1 VCPQFLVALDGI
13 GGNGEIVGFV
23 GVADYGIEV
32 VGLLVGA
39 CCCGV
44 HAGFAQCV

>member
-1 VCPQFLVALDGI
+1 MCPQFLVALDGI
-13 GGNGEIVGFV
+13 GGNGEIVGFLD
-23 GVADYGIEV
+23 VADYGIVV

-44 HAGFAQCV
+44 HTGIAQCI